1 MPCTTIL
8 AGPKATEDG
17 ALYISRN
24 EDCSPDDAKRLVYHP
39 AMKNAEGAVFRS
51 FRNDFTWPLPPESL
65 AYLSVS
71 DSATDGASEGEAG
84 FNEAG
89 VGITATETIFAS
101 AASLAIDPYL
111 PKTGVIED

>member
-24 EDCSPDDAKRLVYHP
+24 EDCSPDDAKRLVYQP

-84 FNEAG
+84 FNEA
-89 VGITATETIFAS
+89 AS
-101 AASLAIDPYL
+101 ASPRQKRSSRAL
-111 PKTGVIED
+111 PHSRSTPISRKPV

>member
-51 FRNDFTWPLPPESL
+51 FRNDFT
-65 AYLSVS
+65 
-71 DSATDGASEGEAG
+71 
-84 FNEAG
+84 
-89 VGITATETIFAS
+89 
-101 AASLAIDPYL
+101 
-111 PKTGVIED
+111 